1 MKTKTL
7 PRVLIIDDVYGKEK
21 KEQDN
26 FCLRLGLKN
35 SLSTLDVE
43 DPIAE
48 AVFCRGQVDTGGQ
61 VENDLEGTLK
71 FTRDGWEQYPRW
83 ALVLLDLHF
92 DTGRYMY
99 DRDPEKYFGL
109 TILKAL
115 HHSTGFRDLPVIILS
130 AMDRSPIETVFSEH
144 GALGFVDKSR
154 LNKTKLQELLFHH
167 GLLQPPGEDF
177 IGQSVEFLKCLRE
190 ARTRARIKD
199 GNILILGENGT
210 GKELLAEYIHRQSG
224 RTGEYKSLFTQGVP
238 ENLIEDLLFGHVKG
252 AFTDARSDL
261 AGAAELADKGT
272 LFIDEF
278 GNIPASIQPKLL
290 RLLDKKTREVQRLGS
305 QQPKKLDLLTVMA
318 TNKLDILSSDDFRKD
333 ILYRVNAANPIIMPP
348 LRERKE
354 DILLLTE
361 FFTRKFEKDF
371 NALPRIISP
380 EAREALLYY
389 HWPGNVRELEIV
401 IENAVYNYKE
411 LKTLSVNHLKMERD
425 LQKEPVPIAIPHE
438 TEAPVTPVSEVKSK
452 DFKSLVEILKTYD
465 LESFKKEDLKGK
477 LPQIQDAYALFLARY
492 LIAALKATLTYTS
505 KKPEG
510 EISYHPAMKLIANDF
525 DMKATPAKRLLN
537 NLLKISPGAIKDLLE
552 AEPILK
558 EAIELYGDD
567 KLKSELAG
575 KGSEN

>member
-1 MKTKTL
+1 MNKL
-7 PRVLIIDDVYGKEK
+7 PRVLIIDDVYGQEK

-26 FCLRLGLKN
+26 FCLRSGLKN
-35 SLSTLDVE
+35 PLSSLEVE
-43 DPIAE
+43 EPIAE
-48 AVFCRGQVDTGGQ
+48 AVFCRGQVEINGQ
-61 VENDLEGTLK
+61 VKNDLEGTLK
-71 FTRDGWEQYPRW
+71 FIRDGWEQYPRW

-115 HHSTGFRDLPVIILS
+115 HHAKELHDIPVIILS
-130 AMDRSPIETVFSEH
+130 AMDRSPIETIFSEY
-144 GALGFVDKSR
+144 GALGFVDKSK

-167 GLLQPPGEDF
+167 GLVESPDEGF
-177 IGQSVEFLKCLRE
+177 IGRSVEFLKCLKE

-252 AFTDARSDL
+252 AFTDAKLDQV
-261 AGAAELADKGT
+261 GAAELADKGT

-290 RLLDKKTREVQRLGS
+290 RLLDKKTREVQRLGN

-333 ILYRVNAANPIIMPP
+333 LLFRVNAANPILLPP
-348 LRERKE
+348 LRDREE
-354 DILLLTE
+354 DILRLAE

-371 NALPRIISP
+371 NALQRSISP
-380 EAREALLYY
+380 EARETLLSY
-389 HWPGNVRELEIV
+389 HWPGNIRELETV

-411 LKTLSVNHLKMERD
+411 LRTLSANHLKLERG
-425 LQKEPVPIAIPHE
+425 LHKELIPIAVPRE
-438 TEAPVTPVSEVKSK
+438 TEAPTTPSLEPKSK
-452 DFKSLVEILKTYD
+452 DFKLIIEILKTYD
-465 LESFKKEDLKGK
+465 FEHFKKEDLKGK
-477 LPQIQDAYALFLARY
+477 LPQVQDAYALLLVKY

-510 EISYHPAMKLIANDF
+510 EISYHPAMKLISNDF

-537 NLLKISPGAIKDLLE
+537 NLLKISPGAIKELVE
-552 AEPILK
+552 TEPILK
-558 EAIELYGDD
+558 ETILLYGDD
-567 KLKSELAG
+567 KLKEELQKAG
-575 KGSEN
+575 IK